1 MESGFK
7 KFNSGK
13 KLPVLTIHVAHS
25 PSHAC
30 IKVLPPEM
38 KELVKQ
44 KYDEFKQWLY
54 DSDLDEKYVKASMK
68 ILNSITDY
76 MMSDDKHTGWG
87 WFKEYTRILDL
98 RRNQSIL
105 DVAPEYAP
113 YFKDKALQK
122 IDDNIRE
129 SQNERQQAKT

>member
-1 MESGFK
+1 MSK
-7 KFNSGK
+7 TVFNQE
-13 KLPVLTIHVAHS
+13 
-25 PSHAC
+25 
-30 IKVLPPEM
+30 KVDFT
-38 KELVKQ
+38 KQ
-44 KYDEFKQWLY
+44 PMFFGEYGGIQRYDEFKQWLY

-76 MMSDDKHTGWG
+76 MMSEDKHTGWG

-105 DVAPEYAP
+105 DVVPEYAP
-113 YFKDKALQK
+113 YFKDKALQT